1 MCMCVLVEIQ
11 VTMVHRQTRWITS
24 CTFFFILVNVVFSPS
39 WCMIL
44 LICLVLWNEIDNPK
58 LVLLSLFAYIAYWL
72 KLHYRKKHSPFGITV
87 FPKILQQLSWYELE
101 NAIMFIFLFALL
113 HYMGMV
119 GERICKCEK
128 SLLRIVFIL
137 SLPPFSVAVPEIVLL
152 YM

>member
-1 MCMCVLVEIQ
+1 
-11 VTMVHRQTRWITS
+11 MVHKQTRWITS

-58 LVLLSLFAYIAYWL
+58 LVLLSLFAYIAYCL

-87 FPKILQQLSWYELE
+87 FPKILQELSWYELE

-128 SLLRIVFIL
+128 SLLRIVIIL